1 MVKLKKKM
9 KHQKGYLLILFGVLM
24 TACAPPKNPLV
35 IGHRGAKGHLAENT
49 LPSIAKALELEVDGV
64 EIDVFQCASGELV
77 VFHDKT
83 LEKLTNATGY
93 IEELDLDS
101 IQRIEVL
108 NGFTIPT
115 LEEVLDL
122 IKGKV
127 FLNIELKGSQTAL
140 KTHELLQIY
149 FEREEWS
156 PEKILISSFNWEE
169 LKIFRQANQEVPI
182 AILTED
188 DPLDAIPI
196 GLELGAV
203 AINPDYKSLNSD
215 NVAKMQ
221 KAGFKIYPWTVNDPG
236 DINLMTQMGVDGI
249 ITDFPERISKPNY

>member
-1 MVKLKKKM
+1 MKNQKLF
-9 KHQKGYLLILFGVLM
+9 LIFFFLVIM
-24 TACAPPKNPLV
+24 NACSPPNQLLV

-49 LPSIAKALELEVDGV
+49 LPSIAKAIELEVDGV
-64 EIDVFQCASGELV
+64 EIDIFQCASGELV

-83 LEKLTNATGY
+83 LEKLTNAEGY
-93 IEELDLDS
+93 IEALDLDS

-108 NGFTIPT
+108 DGFTIPT

-122 IKGKV
+122 IRGRV
-127 FLNIELKGSQTAL
+127 ILNIELKGSATAV
-140 KTHELLQIY
+140 KTNELLQIY

-156 PEKILISSFNWEE
+156 SEKIIISSFNWEE
-169 LKIFRQANQEVPI
+169 LRIFRQVNDQVPI

-196 GLELGAV
+196 GIELEAV

-215 NVAKMQ
+215 NLAKIR
-221 KAGFKIYPWTVNDPG
+221 KAGFKIYPWTVNDIN
-236 DINLMTQMGVDGI
+236 DINLISNLGVDGI
-249 ITDFPERISKPNY
+249 ITDFPERIPKPIY

>member
-1 MVKLKKKM
+1 MSKQKLS
-9 KHQKGYLLILFGVLM
+9 LFLVLFIIM
-24 TACAPPKNPLV
+24 LACTPPKTPLV

-49 LPSIAKALELEVDGV
+49 LPSISKAIELGVDGV

-93 IEELDLDS
+93 IEALDLDS

-108 NGFTIPT
+108 NGFSIPT
-115 LEEVLDL
+115 LGEVLDL
-122 IKGKV
+122 IKGRI

-140 KTHELLQIY
+140 KTDKLLKTY
-149 FEREEWS
+149 FKLEAWS
-156 PEKILISSFNWEE
+156 PDKILISSFNWQE
-169 LKIFRQANQEVPI
+169 LKIFREVNREISI

-196 GLELGAV
+196 GLELNAV
-203 AINPDYKSLNSD
+203 AINPNYESLNSE
-215 NVAKMQ
+215 NVSKIN
-221 KAGFKIYPWTVNDPG
+221 KAGFKIYPWTVNAPE
-236 DINLMTQMGVDGI
+236 DINRMIIYGVEGI
-249 ITDFPERISKPNY
+249 ITDFPERIRKAVN

>member
-1 MVKLKKKM
+1 MSKQKLS
-9 KHQKGYLLILFGVLM
+9 LFLVLFIIM
-24 TACAPPKNPLV
+24 LACTPPKTPLV

-49 LPSIAKALELEVDGV
+49 LPSISKAIELGVDGV

-93 IEELDLDS
+93 IEALDLDS

-108 NGFTIPT
+108 NGFSIPT
-115 LEEVLDL
+115 LGEVLDL
-122 IKGKV
+122 IKGRI

-140 KTHELLQIY
+140 KTDKLLKTY
-149 FEREEWS
+149 FKLEAWS
-156 PEKILISSFNWEE
+156 PDKILISSFNWQE
-169 LKIFRQANQEVPI
+169 LKIFREVNREISI

-196 GLELGAV
+196 GLELNAV
-203 AINPDYKSLNSD
+203 AINPNYESLNSE
-215 NVAKMQ
+215 NVSKIN
-221 KAGFKIYPWTVNDPG
+221 KAGFKIYPWTVNAPE
-236 DINLMTQMGVDGI
+236 DINRMIIYGVEGI
-249 ITDFPERISKPNY
+249 ISDFPERIRKAIN

>member
-1 MVKLKKKM
+1 M
-9 KHQKGYLLILFGVLM
+9 KHRKGYILILFSVLM
-24 TACAPPKNPLV
+24 TACTPTKYPLV

-149 FEREEWS
+149 FEREQWS

-196 GLELGAV
+196 GLKLGAV

-221 KAGFKIYPWTVNDPG
+221 NAGFKIYPWTVNDPN
-236 DINLMTQMGVDGI
+236 DINLMNQMGVDGI

>member
-1 MVKLKKKM
+1 MSKQKLS
-9 KHQKGYLLILFGVLM
+9 LFLVLFVIM
-24 TACAPPKNPLV
+24 LACTPHKTPLV

-49 LPSIAKALELEVDGV
+49 LPSISKAIELGVDGV

-93 IEELDLDS
+93 IEALDLDS

-108 NGFTIPT
+108 NGFSIPT
-115 LEEVLDL
+115 LGEVLDL
-122 IKGKV
+122 IKGRI

-140 KTHELLQIY
+140 KTDKLLKTY
-149 FEREEWS
+149 FKLKAWS
-156 PEKILISSFNWEE
+156 PDKILISSFNWQE
-169 LKIFRQANQEVPI
+169 LKIFRKVNREISI

-196 GLELGAV
+196 GLELNAV
-203 AINPDYKSLNSD
+203 AINPNYESLNSE
-215 NVAKMQ
+215 NVSKIN
-221 KAGFKIYPWTVNDPG
+221 KAGFKIYPWTVNAPE
-236 DINLMTQMGVDGI
+236 DINRMIIYGVEGI
-249 ITDFPERISKPNY
+249 ISDFPERIRKARN

>member
-1 MVKLKKKM
+1 M
-9 KHQKGYLLILFGVLM
+9 KNYKGYLILLFSVLM
-24 TACAPPKNPLV
+24 TTCAPPKNPLV

-49 LPSIAKALELEVDGV
+49 LPSIAKAIELEVDGI

-101 IQRIEVL
+101 IKRIEVL
-108 NGFTIPT
+108 EGFTIPT

-122 IKGKV
+122 IGGRV

-140 KTHELLQIY
+140 KTDALLQLY

-156 PEKILISSFNWEE
+156 PEKILISSFNWDE
-169 LKIFRQANQEVPI
+169 LTLFRQANQEVPI

-196 GLELGAV
+196 GLKLNAV
-203 AINPDYKSLNSD
+203 AINPNYKTLNSD
-215 NVAKMQ
+215 NVTKIHQ
-221 KAGFKIYPWTVNDPG
+221 AGFKIYPWTVNAPD
-236 DINLMTQMGVDGI
+236 DIGLISGMGVDGV
-249 ITDFPERISKPNY
+249 ITDFPERITKPKY

>member
-1 MVKLKKKM
+1 MN
-9 KHQKGYLLILFGVLM
+9 
-24 TACAPPKNPLV
+24 ACSPPNQLLV

-49 LPSIAKALELEVDGV
+49 LPSIAKAIELEVDGV
-64 EIDVFQCASGELV
+64 EIDVFKCASGELV

-83 LEKLTNATGY
+83 LEKLTNAEGY
-93 IEELDLDS
+93 IESLDLDS

-108 NGFTIPT
+108 GGFTIPT

-122 IKGKV
+122 IRGRV
-127 FLNIELKGSQTAL
+127 ILNIELKGSATAV
-140 KTHELLQIY
+140 KTNELLQIY

-156 PEKILISSFNWEE
+156 SEKIIISSFNWEE
-169 LKIFRQANQEVPI
+169 LRIFRQVNDQVPM

-196 GLELGAV
+196 GIELEAV

-215 NVAKMQ
+215 NLAKIR
-221 KAGFKIYPWTVNDPG
+221 KAGFKIYPWTVNDIN
-236 DINLMTQMGVDGI
+236 DINLISNLGVDGI
-249 ITDFPERISKPNY
+249 ITDFPERIPKPIY

>member
-1 MVKLKKKM
+1 MN
-9 KHQKGYLLILFGVLM
+9 
-24 TACAPPKNPLV
+24 ACSPPNQLLV

-49 LPSIAKALELEVDGV
+49 LPSIAKAIELEVDGV

-83 LEKLTNATGY
+83 LEKLTNAEGY
-93 IEELDLDS
+93 IEALDLDS

-108 NGFTIPT
+108 GGFTIPT

-122 IKGKV
+122 IRGRV
-127 FLNIELKGSQTAL
+127 ILNIELKGSATAV
-140 KTHELLQIY
+140 KTNELLQIY

-156 PEKILISSFNWEE
+156 FEKIIISSFNWEE
-169 LKIFRQANQEVPI
+169 LRIFRQVNDQVPI

-196 GLELGAV
+196 GIELEAV

-215 NVAKMQ
+215 NLAKIR
-221 KAGFKIYPWTVNDPG
+221 KAGFKIYPWTVNDIN
-236 DINLMTQMGVDGI
+236 DINLISNLGVDGI
-249 ITDFPERISKPNY
+249 ITDFPERIPKPIY

>member
-1 MVKLKKKM
+1 MSKQKLS
-9 KHQKGYLLILFGVLM
+9 LFLVLFVIM
-24 TACAPPKNPLV
+24 LACTPPKTPLV

-49 LPSIAKALELEVDGV
+49 LPSISKAIELGVDGV

-93 IEELDLDS
+93 IEALDLDS

-108 NGFTIPT
+108 NGFSIPT
-115 LEEVLDL
+115 LGEVLDL
-122 IKGKV
+122 IKGRI

-140 KTHELLQIY
+140 KTDKLLKTY
-149 FEREEWS
+149 FKLEAWS
-156 PEKILISSFNWEE
+156 PDKILISSFNWQE
-169 LKIFRQANQEVPI
+169 LKIFRKVNREISI

-196 GLELGAV
+196 GLELNAV
-203 AINPDYKSLNSD
+203 AINPNYESLNSE
-215 NVAKMQ
+215 NVSKIN
-221 KAGFKIYPWTVNDPG
+221 KAGFKIYPWTVNTPE
-236 DINLMTQMGVDGI
+236 DINRMIIYGVEGI
-249 ITDFPERISKPNY
+249 ITDFPERIRKAVN